1 MTRLYV
7 FTDFSADLMLESWI
21 ADLETPCLVEYYDDG
36 SWTAV
41 RPKVVKENGYTLLLP
56 ENEAEL
62 RYAPWR

>member
-7 FTDFSADLMLESWI
+7 FTDFTADLMLESWI

-41 RPKVVKENGYTLLLP
+41 RPKVVKENGVTLIFP
-56 ENEAEL
+56 ENDAEL